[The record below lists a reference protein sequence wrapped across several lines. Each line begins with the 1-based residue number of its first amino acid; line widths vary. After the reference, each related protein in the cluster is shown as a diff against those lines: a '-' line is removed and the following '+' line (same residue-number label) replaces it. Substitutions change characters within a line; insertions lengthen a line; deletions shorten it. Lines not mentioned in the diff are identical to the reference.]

1 MGTAHAIFVEVLPEV
16 TWPEKPEVSSA
27 HARLFPRFFSYYSS
41 TKCDRQGYQKW
52 RYETS
57 PEGMEGVCGCTTRSC
72 AISALVGPEGKWFT
86 RREYETPFWQQTWK
100 HEIYPSSSEG
110 NRLRLYSSSSSEGNW
125 LRLFSSSTAWSRV
138 VIITTP
144 DRNRG
149 IVLYALDGRPIRV
162 LNTQRK
168 TSWLLHA
175 MGPSI
180 YQCDLWINRKWTIV
194 FVRRFVHNIRHMMT
208 PIPDRI
214 MLCYGEYQMLYET
227 VDGVDFQQGLP
238 DLDKLDP
245 REKHLIILDDLIDES
260 DQRVASLFM
269 KSHHRNISVMYIVQ
283 NLFHRG
289 KHHRT
294 ISLNAHYMVFFKNPR
309 DVSQIMAL
317 AHQMYPQRTEYFLEA
332 YTAATAQPNG
342 YLVID
347 MKQETLDILR
357 LGSHIFPGEK
367 EIAYAVI

>member
-1 MGTAHAIFVEVLPEV
+1 
-16 TWPEKPEVSSA
+16 
-27 HARLFPRFFSYYSS
+27 
-41 TKCDRQGYQKW
+41 
-52 RYETS
+52 
-57 PEGMEGVCGCTTRSC
+57 
-72 AISALVGPEGKWFT
+72 
-86 RREYETPFWQQTWK
+86 
-100 HEIYPSSSEG
+100 
-110 NRLRLYSSSSSEGNW
+110 
-125 LRLFSSSTAWSRV
+125 
-138 VIITTP
+138 
-144 DRNRG
+144 
-149 IVLYALDGRPIRV
+149 
-162 LNTQRK
+162 
-168 TSWLLHA
+168 
-175 MGPSI
+175 
-180 YQCDLWINRKWTIV
+180 
-194 FVRRFVHNIRHMMT
+194 
-208 PIPDRI
+208 
-214 MLCYGEYQMLYET
+214 MLYET

-317 AHQMYPQRTEYFLEA
+317 AHQMYPQRTKYFLEA

-367 EIAYAVI
+367 EIAYADI